1 MGSSFSSCPAV
12 QMKRN
17 APTTSGAAEAGIG
30 AGISSELMSNS
41 DAIETSPRSEGLGT
55 GVVVGG
61 GGAAVDG
68 PLGVETPVAAWEEY
82 SFETLHPGIRANRI
96 SGASA
101 FVRVFKMLVTPT
113 GLYLVART

>member
-68 PLGVETPVAAWEEY
+68 PLGVETPVAAWAAD
-82 SFETLHPGIRANRI
+82 SFETLHPVRANRI